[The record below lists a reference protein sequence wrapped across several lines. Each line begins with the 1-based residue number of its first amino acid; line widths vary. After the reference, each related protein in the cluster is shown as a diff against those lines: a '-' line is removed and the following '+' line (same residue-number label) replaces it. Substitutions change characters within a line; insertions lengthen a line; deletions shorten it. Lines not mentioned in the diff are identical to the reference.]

1 MVVLS
6 FASAGLQPSGV
17 FLLGDAAPAATP
29 REIAVAIVRELCRDK
44 SQTRLPHPLCRV
56 QDSHLD

>member
-1 MVVLS
+1 M
-6 FASAGLQPSGV
+6 GG
-17 FLLGDAAPAATP
+17 AARAATP
-29 REIAVAIVRELCRDK
+29 REIAVAVVRGLCRDK